1 MFYKSSK
8 VEILKGKNKVLD
20 YRFELLNKISCAE
33 RSCESASKINNISNL
48 LAWLSLLIYWRESRH
63 CLWSSIMM
71 NLIIHQN
78 NSEPRFDI
86 CVKIYNII
94 SSYIP
99 LWQQLKEIIYYFF
112 EHFYQNNSKIWNFRK
127 LGFIGKT
134 HKLRI

>member
-1 MFYKSSK
+1 
-8 VEILKGKNKVLD
+8 
-20 YRFELLNKISCAE
+20 
-33 RSCESASKINNISNL
+33 
-48 LAWLSLLIYWRESRH
+48 
-63 CLWSSIMM
+63 MM

-94 SSYIP
+94 SAYIP

-127 LGFIGKT
+127 LYFIGKT

>member
-8 VEILKGKNKVLD
+8 VEILKGKNKVWC

-33 RSCESASKINNISNL
+33 RSCESDSKINKISNL
-48 LAWLSLLIYWRESRH
+48 LAWLSLLIYWIESRH

-86 CVKIYNII
+86 CVKINII
-94 SSYIP
+94 STYIP

-112 EHFYQNNSKIWNFRK
+112 KHFYQNNSKIWNFRK
-127 LGFIGKT
+127 LDFIGKT